1 MPYDPQKH
9 HRRSIGLQG
18 YDYSQAGAYF
28 ITFCTHQ
35 RECLFGEI
43 VNGQMQLNQFG
54 VIVAEEWLRS
64 PTIRQEIELDAWVI
78 MPNHFH
84 GIIVI
89 TQNTVGA
96 NGNSPL
102 THTVGA
108 NGNSPLTHTVGAN
121 GNSPLTNV
129 STQRMKPRS
138 LSSLVVGF
146 KASVTKRINV
156 IRQLDHVPVWQ
167 RNYYEHIIRD
177 ENSLQKL
184 RQYINDNPLSWEIDQ
199 LHPNNPSKW

>member
-9 HRRSIGLQG
+9 HRRSIRLQG

-84 GIIVI
+84 GIVVI
-89 TQNTVGA
+89 TQNI
-96 NGNSPL
+96 
-102 THTVGA
+102 
-108 NGNSPLTHTVGAN
+108 VGAN
-121 GNSPLTNV
+121 GNSPLTNGNSPLTKV
-129 STQRMKPRS
+129 SAQRMKPRS

-146 KASVTKRINV
+146 KAAVTKKINT
-156 IRQLDHVPVWQ
+156 IRHLNDVPIWQ

-184 RQYINDNPLSWEIDQ
+184 RQYITDNPLSWEMDQ